1 MSVHNSGMGK
11 TEAGREPKAK
21 GGESFRKQRGWGSR
35 DQGERDLREGCGIGD
50 KVVTA
55 GLENM
60 LRGGR
65 RGKAA
70 RLHRVLHKRGI
81 KNQRHE

>member
-1 MSVHNSGMGK
+1 MHNSGMGK
-11 TEAGREPKAK
+11 TETGREPDAE
-21 GGESFRKQRGWGSR
+21 GERVSKQRGSGSR
-35 DQGERDLREGCGIGD
+35 DQGERDLREGCCISD

-70 RLHRVLHKRGI
+70 RLHRVHHKRGI
-81 KNQRHE
+81 KNQRH